1 MSPLSIRY
9 KLTLL
14 GCAALLSACSTISN
28 VTDAINPFDKSEAE
42 KRAELGEVAGE
53 SERISILELSET
65 LAIAGTI
72 TPDEVILPPAYVNTD
87 WPQVGGNTTH
97 VVQHT
102 GATGSLKRVWSKD
115 IGKGSGRK
123 TRILASPVIVNGVIY
138 VMDGDN
144 EIIALGETSGDKL
157 WDYKV
162 FVEERESTREGRV
175 GIIDRIRDPLSF
187 ADDSG
192 VDKESVGGG
201 VAFDGGRLFVSSGL
215 GVIAALDPS
224 TGAEKW
230 KYEARTPM
238 HSAPVASN
246 GRVFVISDDNELYAL
261 NANTGEV
268 LWTYQGLV
276 ESARMLTSP
285 APAIIDDVIIT
296 PFSSGEIVALRVQN
310 GGVLWQDSL
319 SSSGRLTPL
328 ASLNDIASGP
338 VVADGYV
345 IASAQSGVMSAFD
358 LRTGQRIWRQPAG
371 TLGFPLIAGDFVYAV
386 TTEGQVVCMSK
397 IDGTVVWLQ
406 QLETFKNE
414 KKRKERIVWAGPIL
428 AGNRL
433 FIASS
438 RGTTMTL
445 DPKTG
450 AILGT
455 DKVGDP
461 VFVSPVIANETIY
474 ILTDGAKLIALR

>member
-201 VAFDGGRLFVSSGL
+201 VAFDGGTLFVSSGL